1 MKGNSM
7 KKAFICTAFILAA
20 AVYSFGAQARNIELV
35 DVPTANSMLKA
46 ELRYDVKFY
55 SGGGVLNRVYVGIFD
70 RLMIGAALN
79 VTNLVGTGQIQV
91 ILPPKLLGKFR
102 ITDDDGAVPA
112 IAIGYEGESYFDMA
126 ARGVFLSVTKEVMLG
141 SAFIQLTGTVYSNQ
155 FSEILNNIDMG
166 AGIAFAITPDLALSA
181 EADSFLLDNSLN
193 INGGISYR
201 FEPITL
207 EVILK
212 YGLGENDIRHSRV
225 LRLTYI
231 SYF

>member
-1 MKGNSM
+1 M
-7 KKAFICTAFILAA
+7 KKAFICTALILTA

-112 IAIGYEGESYFDMA
+112 IALGYEGEAYFDMD
-126 ARGVFLSVTKEVMLG
+126 ARGVFVSVTKEVMLG
-141 SAFIQLTGTVYSNQ
+141 SAFMQLTGTVYTNQ
-155 FSEILNNIDMG
+155 FSDILMQLDMG
-166 AGIAFAITPDLALSA
+166 AGMAFAITPDLALSA
-181 EADSFLLDNSLN
+181 EVDSIFRDSSLN
-193 INGGISYR
+193 LNCGIGYR
-201 FEPITL
+201 FEPITI

-212 YGLGENDIRHSRV
+212 YGLGEEDVRHSRV

>member
-1 MKGNSM
+1 M
-7 KKAFICTAFILAA
+7 KKCVIGTFLVLFFSVC
-20 AVYSFGAQARNIELV
+20 SFGTQARNIELV

-55 SGGGVLNRVYVGIFD
+55 AGGGVLNRIYVGVFD

-102 ITDDDGAVPA
+102 ITDDEGGVPA
-112 IAIGYEGESYFDMA
+112 ISLGYEGESYLDMYT
-126 ARGVFLSVTKEVMLG
+126 RGVFVSVTKEIALG
-141 SAFIQLTGTVYSNQ
+141 SVFMQLTGTVYTNQ
-155 FSEILNNIDMG
+155 FSDIITNMDMG
-166 AGIAFAITPDLALSA
+166 AGAAFAVTRDLILCA
-181 EADSFLLDNSLN
+181 EIDSLFRDSSLN
-193 INGGISYR
+193 LNCGISYR
-201 FEPITL
+201 FDPITL

-212 YGLGENDIRHSRV
+212 YGLGEEDVRHSRV